1 MILPPLVFPG
11 LVDALVKS
19 SHYPPSLIFEDY
31 TLGVEPRGGLCS
43 GRLHPLPSIVRLVW
57 MCLTEKNAL
66 DYYTLVLITAATS

>member
-11 LVDALVKS
+11 LVNALVTA
-19 SHYPPSLIFEDY
+19 SHFPPSLIFEDY

-57 MCLTEKNAL
+57 MCLTEKNVLA
-66 DYYTLVLITAATS
+66 YYILVLITAETS